1 MFGDIAHGSIL
12 FAFGMYLIWA
22 RKANNAVVRILHP
35 HRYLIALMGFFS
47 TYCGIIYN
55 DFMSLSLNIF
65 GTCYD
70 LENILPDEEIL
81 RKYSVCVY
89 PIGLDPVWAI
99 ASNNLNYINSLKMK
113 ISVIIAVVHMTLGV
127 FVKASNALFF
137 KKKIDFIF

>member
-12 FAFGMYLIWA
+12 FAFGIYLIWV
-22 RKANNAVVRILHP
+22 RHKDSAVVRALHP
-35 HRYLIALMGFFS
+35 HRYLITLMGFFA
-47 TYCGIIYN
+47 TYCGFIYN

-70 LENILPDEEIL
+70 LENVIPDTGIP
-81 RKYSVCVY
+81 RYSSECVY

-99 ASNNLNYINSLKMK
+99 ASNNLNYVNSLKMK

-127 FVKASNALFF
+127 FVKASNSLFF
-137 KKKIDFIF
+137 KKKIDFFF